1 MVLTSTQSNEV
12 RIRYTPYG
20 AAREAFERRDRELL
34 LSGPAGT
41 GKSFACLFKVHI
53 MLSKYPGA
61 RGLLVRKTLESL
73 KTSGLVTYTQ
83 KILHPLAD
91 ISFFGGNAQEPPHY
105 RYPNGSKLMLGGMDK
120 PKKVMSTEYDVIYVQ
135 EATELT
141 EEDWESLTTRLRNGV
156 MPYQQLIADC
166 NPDAPTHWLKQ
177 RCDREQTRM
186 LHSRHED
193 NPTVSEEYLDALRAL
208 TGVRRTRLY
217 EGIWG
222 SAEGQVYEEWNP
234 RLHIIERDAVPPA
247 RRMFAA
253 VDWGFTN
260 PGVIGLFAEDGDGRL
275 YLMYEYYMTHRTI
288 DWWITAA
295 KGLAERFR
303 IERFVCD
310 PSEPAYITQF
320 VGAGLPA
327 TPANNAIAP
336 GINAVQLRLKIAL
349 DGKPRLFL
357 VRDALV
363 GRDEDLVEKREPW
376 STAQEFDS
384 YVWPKDAA
392 GRAKKE
398 KPVDAY
404 NHGLDMLRYAVAY
417 RDLKPSRPFEAIGG
431 GARPVQ
437 VIRQ

>member
-1 MVLTSTQSNEV
+1 
-12 RIRYTPYG
+12 
-20 AAREAFERRDRELL
+20 
-34 LSGPAGT
+34 
-41 GKSFACLFKVHI
+41 

-73 KTSGLVTYTQ
+73 KTSGLVTYAQ
-83 KILHPLAD
+83 KILHPLAG

-120 PKKVMSTEYDVIYVQ
+120 PKKVMSTEFDVIYVQ

-177 RCDREQTRM
+177 RCDRGQTWM

-193 NPTVSEEYLDALRAL
+193 NPTVTDDYLDTLRAL

-217 EGIWG
+217 EGVWAA
-222 SAEGQVYEEWNP
+222 AEGQVYEEWNP
-234 RLHIIERDAVPPA
+234 RLHIIDRGAVPVA
-247 RRMFAA
+247 RRTFAA
-253 VDWGFTN
+253 LDWGFTN
-260 PGVIGLFAEDGDGRL
+260 PGVLGVFDEDSDGRL
-275 YLMYEYYMTHRTI
+275 YLTHEYYMTHRTI
-288 DWWITAA
+288 DWWIAAA
-295 KGLAERFR
+295 KGLAGRYR

-310 PSEPAYITQF
+310 PAEPAYITQF
-320 VGAGLPA
+320 VAAGLPA
-327 TPANNAIAP
+327 IAANNAIAP
-336 GINAVQLRLKIAL
+336 GINAVQLRLKAAS

-363 GRDEDLVEKREPW
+363 GRDETLVEAREPW

-384 YVWPKDAA
+384 YVWPKDAT

-417 RDLKPSRPFEAIGG
+417 RDLRPSRPFEAIGG

-437 VIRQ
+437 MIRQ